1 MANETL
7 NWTIVT
13 MNQRGNVVN
22 KMIVNRNKRLPTISN
37 IVITNKI
44 KKRRRQITSNR
55 LFNKKRDNKIKS
67 LQN

>member
-55 LFNKKRDNKIKS
+55 LFNKK
-67 LQN
+67 